1 MTEPYSAMFVDRFSL
16 SHSSVDRHLGNF
28 CHLVISLLTNTG
40 VKMYVSSNIPSSFL
54 LNIYLAERLLD
65 HIVVLCD
72 GLYILGPGSGTI
84 WRCGLVGIGVTW
96 LE

>member
-1 MTEPYSAMFVDRFSL
+1 MALFEVGEFFGSQPYLEVGCWGP
-16 SHSSVDRHLGNF
+16 VLG
-28 CHLVISLLTNTG
+28 
-40 VKMYVSSNIPSSFL
+40 
-54 LNIYLAERLLD
+54 D
-65 HIVVLCD
+65 CD